1 MSIDERQEKI
11 VCEFENLG
19 DSMEKYLYLIEL
31 GRSVPALGDAY
42 KTDENLISGCQA
54 EVWLRG
60 YVVEDG
66 IHFEVDSPSLIVKG
80 IAVLLARVLSGESP
94 DAIFDAELYFIERI
108 GLKQQLSPTRSNG
121 LFSMVKRMRSI
132 AQTCTCEGSPF
143 SAAGTKEE
151 ADR

>member
-11 VCEFENLG
+11 IGEFENLG

-31 GRSVPALGDAY
+31 GRSAPALDDAY
-42 KTDENLISGCQA
+42 KTGKNLINGCQA

-60 YVVEDG
+60 YEAAG
-66 IHFEVDSPSLIVKG
+66 RIHFEVDSPSLIVKG
-80 IAVLLARVLSGESP
+80 IAVLLVRVLSGESP
-94 DAIFDAELYFIERI
+94 AAILDAELYFIERI

-132 AQTCTCEGSPF
+132 AQACTDEDASIP
-143 SAAGTKEE
+143 AAGTKKETS
-151 ADR
+151 R

>member
-11 VCEFENLG
+11 VHEFENLG

-31 GRSVPALGDAY
+31 GRSAPALDDAY
-42 KTDENLISGCQA
+42 KTEENLISGCQA

-60 YVVEDG
+60 YAVEGG

-80 IAVLLARVLSGESP
+80 IAVLLARVFSGESP
-94 DAIFDAELYFIERI
+94 DAIFDADLYFIERI

-132 AQTCTCEGSPF
+132 AQAHTREGSPF
-143 SAAGTKEE
+143 PAADTKEE
-151 ADR
+151 TGR